1 MSVGLIPE
9 NELSRAA
16 GLEMDPRT
24 NGPCVYENM
33 ETSVPGVFAC
43 GNVVHVHDLVDFVT
57 AESQRAGRAAAAFCA
72 GGRAAAT
79 PLLPLKAGNGVGY
92 TVPQQIRME
101 NIGDGVPVFFRVRAV
116 YRDAKIVVRDAE
128 GTQIAAFPREHLAP
142 GEMETIRLP
151 RVLLQKA
158 AGALTVEVEKG
169 GEGA

>member
-1 MSVGLIPE
+1 M
-9 NELSRAA
+9 
-16 GLEMDPRT
+16 
-24 NGPCVYENM
+24 
-33 ETSVPGVFAC
+33 
-43 GNVVHVHDLVDFVT
+43 
-57 AESQRAGRAAAAFCA
+57 
-72 GGRAAAT
+72 
-79 PLLPLKAGNGVGY
+79 GY

>member
-1 MSVGLIPE
+1 
-9 NELSRAA
+9 
-16 GLEMDPRT
+16 MDPRT

-72 GGRAAAT
+72 GGSAAAT

-158 AGALTVEVEKG
+158 AGALKVEIEKG

>member
-1 MSVGLIPE
+1 MANDLQFDVLIIGGGAGFFYILIFSLPVFSSNPSGLVIP
-9 NELSRAA
+9 AA
-16 GLEMDPRT
+16 I
-24 NGPCVYENM
+24 
-33 ETSVPGVFAC
+33 FI
-43 GNVVHVHDLVDFVT
+43 
-57 AESQRAGRAAAAFCA
+57 AAAAFCA

-101 NIGDGVPVFFRVRAV
+101 NTGDGVPVFFRVRAV

-158 AGALTVEVEKG
+158 AGALKVEIEKG